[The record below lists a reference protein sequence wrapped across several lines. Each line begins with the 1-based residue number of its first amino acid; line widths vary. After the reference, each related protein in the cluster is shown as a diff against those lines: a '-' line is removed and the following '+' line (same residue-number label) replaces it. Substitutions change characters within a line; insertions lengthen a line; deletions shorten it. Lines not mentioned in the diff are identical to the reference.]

1 MDTSKIVRLNEEYN
15 GWPNRESWA
24 LGLHLMND
32 QGLYEAALDV
42 MRSSSSDA
50 YYGDVLREWVTDMV
64 DEALNPYPGEQAPQ
78 LILSMVSDVGSFWRV
93 DWDSVAGSLV
103 ES

>member
-1 MDTSKIVRLNEEYN
+1 MTRPDDQHN
-15 GWPNRESWA
+15 GWPNKESWY
-24 LGLHLMND
+24 LGLHLSND
-32 QGLYEAALDV
+32 YELYKAALDV

-64 DEALNPYPGEQAPQ
+64 ESALNPYPGEQAPQ
-78 LILSMVSDVGSFWRV
+78 LILSMISDVGSFWRV
-93 DWDSVAGSLV
+93 DWDHVASKLV